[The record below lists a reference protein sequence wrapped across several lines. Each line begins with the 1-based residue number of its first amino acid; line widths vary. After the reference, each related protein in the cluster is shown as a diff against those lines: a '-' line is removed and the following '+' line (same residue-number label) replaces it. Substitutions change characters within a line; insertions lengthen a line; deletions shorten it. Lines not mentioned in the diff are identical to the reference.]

1 MPSPEQTALQPVLR
15 DIHRYWFG
23 DLASPTAKN
32 PEKAAIWFRQSD
44 ETDAHIRDTYG
55 RYIAPAA
62 AIDWDLDALS
72 REEQIGARRP
82 SRPVP
87 AQHLPHLR
95 RGLRHRREGARNRTA
110 SSSTAASTGST
121 SRNRTFIAV
130 PFEHSEDIA
139 DQDFALLLVARMA
152 VEAPEDWK
160 DERARQPRLLHQAPR
175 DHPEVRALP
184 PPERRARPRSTPE
197 EIEFLKGG
205 RGF

>member
-1 MPSPEQTALQPVLR
+1 MPSPEQTALRPVLR
-15 DIHRYWFG
+15 DIHHYWFG
-23 DLASPTAKN
+23 DLATPTSRN

-72 REEQIGARRP
+72 REEQIALVVLLDQFPRNIFRTSSEAFATDPKAREIARKL
-82 SRPVP
+82 VD
-87 AQHLPHLR
+87 
-95 RGLRHRREGARNRTA
+95 RGLERFYLAEQ
-110 SSSTAASTGST
+110 
-121 SRNRTFIAV
+121 TFIAV

-139 DQDFALLLVARMA
+139 DQDLALMLAARMA
-152 VEAPEDWK
+152 VEAPQDWK
-160 DERARQPRLLHQAPR
+160 D
-175 DHPEVRALP
+175 D
-184 PPERRARPRSTPE
+184 RRGNIDYFIKHREIIAKFGRFPHRNAVLGRISTPE